1 MSVPGFWQRAGVWH
15 QYALPQQAL
24 TAMANRISTARSRWI
39 HGPLIRGFTR
49 LYPVDRGEAVEPE
62 GGYRSFD
69 EFFTRALKPGA
80 RAFPD
85 NPETVVSP
93 SDGTLSQRGQIESG
107 RMLQAKGRTF
117 SADTL
122 IGDAE
127 LARPFSGGRFATIYL
142 APHDYHR
149 VHMPATGTLHT
160 EVRIPG
166 RLFSVS
172 DRTSRVIDGLYAR
185 NERMVALFDTDRG
198 PLAVVMVAAMLV
210 AGIETAWGGPG
221 NLRPERALRIHPAR
235 APLTLERGAE
245 LGRFHWGSTVVVLTG
260 PDFPDWSDTLAPGRP
275 VRLGQAMSG

>member
-1 MSVPGFWQRAGVWH
+1 MSEPGFWQRAGVWH

-24 TAMANRISTARSRWI
+24 TALAHRISTASAGWI
-39 HGPLIRGFTR
+39 RAPLIGGFSR
-49 LYPVDRGEAVEPE
+49 LYPVDRTEALEPE
-62 GGYRSFD
+62 AGYSSFD

-80 RAFPD
+80 RRFPD
-85 NPETVVSP
+85 DPSVVVSP
-93 SDGTLSQRGQIESG
+93 SDGTLSQFGSIEAG
-107 RMLQAKGRTF
+107 RMMQAKGRTF
-117 SADTL
+117 SAEQL
-122 IGDAE
+122 LGDAE
-127 LARPFSGGRFATIYL
+127 LARPFADGRFATVYL

-149 VHMPATGTLHT
+149 VHMPAEGTLKT

-185 NERMVALFDTDRG
+185 NERMVALFDCDRG

-210 AGIETAWGGPG
+210 AGIETVWGGPG

-235 APLTLERGAE
+235 DSLTLARGAE
-245 LGRFHWGSTVVVLTG
+245 MGRFHWGSTVVVLTG
-260 PDFPDWSDTLAPGRP
+260 PDFPDWLGTLAPGQA